1 VDQPPGPPSWLPRY
15 AVSMHLDTAGHT
27 VRVHMQATW
36 TNRHQRPASE
46 IVFNAHSHYQV
57 PSNKIGFLAKM
68 LEILRMAP
76 SEALDT
82 GESPLH
88 IDQITLNGT
97 PCKYGYEGDT
107 DTSLVVKL
115 PGKGIVAQGQS
126 ITLDLAFTFHL
137 PQKQGRWGQW
147 QGVTF
152 LSNWLP
158 VFAVYDEEGWHP
170 TPFVPWH
177 QPFYNEAGWYSVRA
191 VLPCDQKVASTGTIV
206 AEKDL
211 GNGWKQ
217 VDVAPCCVRD
227 YAFLCSARY
236 QEYTGMAG
244 PVRVHCFAFPEHE
257 HYARA
262 MIETAC
268 AAIPVYSRWFGPYP
282 YPDFTLVESYFGWNG
297 NECSTL
303 VMIDERVFGMPHVG
317 GGYVEYLIAHETCHQ
332 WFYNVIGT
340 NGYCETWMDEAHA
353 TYYAHRFLDEKCG
366 KNNVLLRYPSGL
378 EWLPN
383 ISRDTYR
390 NYSLYGSIGRGEAC
404 PILQDMPKFGHLVNL
419 FSMCYDKGSRIVGM
433 IEDRLGPAAYLDF
446 MRLIYRRYQF
456 RILLVKDFQREL
468 EAYTG
473 RSWEEFF
480 QRWLYGKGFSDWSVE
495 KVTVEDDP
503 TAVGW
508 AESSRPT
515 AVANP
520 VGLEDSAHP
529 TRDCPHCTRNR
540 HRPCKVTV
548 LLHQKA
554 DYNEDTVLGICL
566 DDGLE
571 HPKCNVEGCP
581 YQVRIPILP
590 AAGLVELPDP
600 PTRIETLPE
609 NRVRV
614 DIELPCRPTQIT
626 VDPDQILPDL
636 DPSNN
641 YWKPP
646 IRWRIAPLYTF
657 LEETDLTNAYD
668 RWNVLAGPWIFGTA
682 YNDPW
687 YTRSTMIGA
696 RAGVYRTQEFNG
708 GVYAAYRTDFR
719 DIVAG
724 ADALLDHWPWHKTQ
738 IGFNAEERLTTFFK
752 NSEQNAA
759 RASIFGRYVIDYGD
773 SLYLPPMHYVEAFSA
788 YQQNF
793 LPEPRQTIP
802 GGERFDQTAT
812 AGLHYH
818 INYLTPYWDPEG
830 GFQFDAAWAS
840 GLADL
845 HTNQGLHQF
854 TGQFSYVKSM
864 PDLDGWLDE
873 HSPLGSVLK
882 PPLHWLSDTRLAFR
896 LYGAVGLPNNA
907 EYFPLGG
914 STLLRG
920 FDIAQRQGSMV
931 WIGSVEWRVPLAK
944 QLVWDAIDHAIGV
957 RNIYAAAF
965 YDVGDAYLRNEE
977 IGSIAHS
984 VGCGLRL
991 DVAWFS
997 FIERTTIRFDVA
1009 KTVNA
1014 STPVQF
1020 LFGVQHPF

>member
-1 VDQPPGPPSWLPRY
+1 
-15 AVSMHLDTAGHT
+15 MHLDTAGHL
-27 VRVHMQATW
+27 VKVHMQATW
-36 TNRHQRPASE
+36 TNPCRRPASE

-57 PSNKIGFLAKM
+57 PRKDIGFLAKM
-68 LEILRMAP
+68 LEILRMMP
-76 SEALDT
+76 SEAIDT
-82 GESPLH
+82 GDAPL
-88 IDQITLNGT
+88 QVERVTCGEA
-97 PCKYGYEGDT
+97 PCEFHYEGDT
-107 DTSLVVKL
+107 DTALVVKL
-115 PGKGIVAQGQS
+115 PGGAAVGQGQS
-126 ITLDLAFTFHL
+126 ITLDLFFTFRL
-137 PQKQGRWGQW
+137 LQKQGRWGQW

-158 VFAVYDEEGWHP
+158 VFAVYDDTGWQP
-170 TPFVPWH
+170 TPYIPWH
-177 QPFYNEAGWYSVRA
+177 QPFFNEAGWYSVRA
-191 VLPCDQKVASTGTIV
+191 VLACDQKVACTGTIV

-211 GNGWKQ
+211 GDGWKQ
-217 VDVAPCCVRD
+217 VEVAPCCVRD

-236 QEYTGMAG
+236 QEYTGRAG
-244 PVRVHCFAFPEHE
+244 PVRVHCLAFPEHE

-268 AAIPVYSRWFGPYP
+268 EAIPVYSRWFGPYP

-353 TYYAHRFLDEKCG
+353 TYYAHRFLDQKCG
-366 KNNVLLRYPSGL
+366 KNNVLLRYPAGL

-383 ISRDTYR
+383 INRDTYR

-404 PILQDMPKFGHLVNL
+404 PVVQDMPKFGHLVNL

-456 RILLVKDFQREL
+456 RILRVKDFQREL

-495 KVTVEDDP
+495 KVTVDDL
-503 TAVGW
+503 AG
-508 AESSRPT
+508 
-515 AVANP
+515 
-520 VGLEDSAHP
+520 GLDRREPRASPPAKCP
-529 TRDCPHCTRNR
+529 EDCPHCTRAR
-540 HRPCKVTV
+540 HHPCKVTV

-566 DDGLE
+566 DDGKT

-590 AAGLVELPDP
+590 AAGVVELDDP
-600 PTRIETLPE
+600 PTRIEALAE

-614 DIELPCRPTQIT
+614 EVELPCRPTQIT
-626 VDPDQILPDL
+626 VDPDQILPDC

-646 IRWRIAPLYTF
+646 IRYRIAPLYTF

-687 YTRSTMIGA
+687 YTRSTMIGL
-696 RAGVYRTQEFNG
+696 RAGLYRTQEFNG
-708 GVYAAYRTDFR
+708 GVYAAYRTDYE

-724 ADALLDHWPWHKTQ
+724 VDAMWDHWPWCHTQ
-738 IGFNAEERLTTFFK
+738 VGFNAEERLTTFFK

-759 RASIFGRYVIDYGD
+759 RASVFGRYVIDYGD

-793 LPEPRQTIP
+793 LPTPRQTIP
-802 GGERFDQTAT
+802 GSERFDETAT
-812 AGLHYH
+812 GGLHYH

-830 GFQFDAAWAS
+830 GFQFDLAWQS
-840 GLADL
+840 GLANL
-845 HTNQGLHQF
+845 HTNQGLHQV
-854 TGQFSYVKSM
+854 TGQFCYVKSM

-873 HSPLGSVLK
+873 CSPLGRVLK

-896 LYGAVGLPNNA
+896 LYGAAGLPNNA

-914 STLLRG
+914 SELLRG
-920 FDIAQRQGSMV
+920 FDIAQRQGSIAWV
-931 WIGSVEWRVPLAK
+931 GSVEWRVPLAK
-944 QLVWDAIDHAIGV
+944 QLTWDAIDHAIGV

-984 VGCGLRL
+984 LGAGLRL

-997 FIERTTIRFDVA
+997 FIERTTVRFDIA

-1014 STPVQF
+1014 NTPVQF
-1020 LFGVQHPF
+1020 WFGVNYPF